1 MLDPSIAE
9 HYQSG
14 YERSR
19 LFPGGHPRLE
29 FVRSL
34 ELLGRLLPAP
44 PARVLDVGGGAGH
57 LRGPP
62 GRGRLPGASGST
74 PCPCMSGRRR
84 RPAAPLRTGQ
94 RRPASYGPRSYGPG
108 GTAEDSPAPGS
119 VASSFT
125 ASVGDARR
133 LEQPDESQ
141 DAVVLF
147 GPLYHLTSADDR
159 GQALAEAHRVLRP
172 GGRLMAMAISRC
184 ASLLD
189 GLYRDWLD
197 DPVFR
202 PIVTGIW
209 PTGSTVTRIP
219 PDGPSSSPRPTST
232 ARRASPKR
240 SARADS
246 MRSRSTGW
254 RARGGRWT
262 GNGPIP
268 GGMSRSCSRPGR
280 SKPTL
285 PSLASATISSRHRQ
299 PALG

>member
-1 MLDPSIAE
+1 MLDPSIAD

-19 LFPGGHPRLE
+19 LFPGGRPTLE

-44 PARVLDVGGGAGH
+44 PAQVLDVGGGPGTYAVPLAEGGYRVH
-57 LRGPP
+57 LVDP
-62 GRGRLPGASGST
+62 LPLHVRQAEE
-74 PCPCMSGRRR
+74 
-84 RPAAPLRTGQ
+84 AGQ
-94 RRPASYGPRSYGPG
+94 RSSAPASSAP
-108 GTAEDSPAPGS
+108 DSPA
-119 VASSFT
+119 ASFT
-125 ASVGDARR
+125 ASVGDARG

-159 GQALAEAHRVLRP
+159 GQALAEAYRVLRP

-202 PIVTGIW
+202 PIVDRDLAEGQHRNPDPAGRPEFFTTAYFHSAEDLAAEVRQSGFGEVKVYGVEGPGW
-209 PTGSTVTRIP
+209 PL
-219 PDGPSSSPRPTST
+219 
-232 ARRASPKR
+232 RREWADSR
-240 SARADS
+240 RHEQILFAARAVETDPS
-246 MRSRSTGW
+246 VIGFSHHFIAAAT
-254 RARGGRWT
+254 
-262 GNGPIP
+262 
-268 GGMSRSCSRPGR
+268 RP
-280 SKPTL
+280 
-285 PSLASATISSRHRQ
+285 
-299 PALG
+299 

>member
-19 LFPGGHPRLE
+19 LFPGGHPKLE

-44 PARVLDVGGGAGH
+44 PARVLDVGGGPGTYAVPLAEGGYQVH
-57 LRGPP
+57 LVDP
-62 GRGRLPGASGST
+62 LPLHVRQAEE
-74 PCPCMSGRRR
+74 
-84 RPAAPLRTGQ
+84 AAQ
-94 RRPASYGPRSYGPG
+94 RRSAPGSYGPGSYGPGSYGPG
-108 GTAEDSPAPGS
+108 GTAEDGPAPDS

-133 LEQPDESQ
+133 LGQPDESQ

-147 GPLYHLTSADDR
+147 GPLYHLTSADER

-202 PIVTGIW
+202 PIVDRDLADGQHRNPDPAGRPEFFTTAYFHSAEGLAEEVRQSGFDEVEVYGVEGPGW
-209 PTGSTVTRIP
+209 PLDREWADS
-219 PDGPSSSPRPTST
+219 
-232 ARRASPKR
+232 RRHEQILFA
-240 SARADS
+240 ARAVETDPS
-246 MRSRSTGW
+246 VIGFSHHFI
-254 RARGGRWT
+254 AAA
-262 GNGPIP
+262 
-268 GGMSRSCSRPGR
+268 SRP
-280 SKPTL
+280 
-285 PSLASATISSRHRQ
+285 
-299 PALG
+299 